1 MLRCGLSIEEETGAG
16 VSLLEEVCSE
26 SSNPAEDGETGAS
39 LEDEKR
45 DNLLEEQ
52 SNDDGGPDVWMVA

>member
-1 MLRCGLSIEEETGAG
+1 MLCSSFSIEEETGAG
-16 VSLLEEVCSE
+16 VGLLEEVRSE
-26 SSNPAEDGETGAS
+26 SGNPTEDGETSTG

-52 SNDDGGPDVWMVA
+52 ANNDSGPDVGMAA